1 MDLVCKSASYARCK
15 LSAGVL
21 LKEAIKDGER
31 KERGKKRQDPP
42 NTGRYSFSL
51 YNRMAFPTRNR
62 LCTFLN
68 FSAIEATF
76 PQVKNISIRF
86 CS

>member
-51 YNRMAFPTRNR
+51 YNRMAF
-62 LCTFLN
+62 L
-68 FSAIEATF
+68 AIKATF

-86 CS
+86 VASIFLLS